1 MVFFF
6 ECNDG
11 DRVNAVNA
19 VNNKSFRYRH
29 TPTVNGFSCV
39 AYQHFVLLTWSYC
52 NVDRENKNITDG
64 EYCSARER
72 KPLNEMH
79 KGTEMNDFI
88 QME

>member
-1 MVFFF
+1 MWI
-6 ECNDG
+6 E
-11 DRVNAVNA
+11 
-19 VNNKSFRYRH
+19 
-29 TPTVNGFSCV
+29 
-39 AYQHFVLLTWSYC
+39 
-52 NVDRENKNITDG
+52 EKNITDD

>member
-1 MVFFF
+1 MWI
-6 ECNDG
+6 E
-11 DRVNAVNA
+11 
-19 VNNKSFRYRH
+19 
-29 TPTVNGFSCV
+29 
-39 AYQHFVLLTWSYC
+39 
-52 NVDRENKNITDG
+52 EKNITDG